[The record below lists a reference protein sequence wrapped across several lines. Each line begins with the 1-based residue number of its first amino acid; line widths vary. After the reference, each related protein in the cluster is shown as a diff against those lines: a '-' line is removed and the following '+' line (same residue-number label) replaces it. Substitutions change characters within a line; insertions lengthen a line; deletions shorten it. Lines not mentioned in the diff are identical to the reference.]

1 MFTDVIDCGQQ
12 PGIVAQDTQ
21 YGAIVTLPCKSGKR
35 LTFSCLENGEWRTTS
50 TNCGNLPLPSSTT
63 SKTKTKRTSGSNF
76 APVTPIAGGPLATE
90 SQYHL
95 TAVYT
100 AIPTHSISLAPATA
114 STLSSGIVVLLVFIA
129 LVILLIGVA
138 ISPVGILVGYRYHR
152 KRKLRLQITQG
163 MDNSC
168 PFKISNKH
176 QFFIFHA
183 ACDDNMIDN
192 YSYNKTSLGVINAK
206 PPDVVDM
213 GEIPYVQLDEHGLRP
228 TSLLS
233 YGQYNENK

>member
-76 APVTPIAGGPLATE
+76 APVMPIAGGPLATE

-95 TAVYT
+95 TAVHT
-100 AIPTHSISLAPATA
+100 AIPMHSISLAPAAA
-114 STLSSGIVVLLVFIA
+114 STLSSGIVVLLHGLHSTCTTANWSCSYSCWNTCWVQ
-129 LVILLIGVA
+129 
-138 ISPVGILVGYRYHR
+138 ISPQKKIKIPNNSRY
-152 KRKLRLQITQG
+152 G
-163 MDNSC
+163 
-168 PFKISNKH
+168 
-176 QFFIFHA
+176 
-183 ACDDNMIDN
+183 
-192 YSYNKTSLGVINAK
+192 
-206 PPDVVDM
+206 
-213 GEIPYVQLDEHGLRP
+213 
-228 TSLLS
+228 
-233 YGQYNENK
+233 